1 MKNWTKFRVIS
12 TSNEKLKQA
21 RPTGGQ
27 RPMKPKFA
35 LVVADCNH
43 FLPKL
48 EMTLVYYKMALPLLK
63 IKPINRICLLWFLC
77 KYVYG
82 KQGICCG

>member
-12 TSNEKLKQA
+12 TSNKKLKQA
-21 RPTGGQ
+21 RPN
-27 RPMKPKFA
+27 FA

-48 EMTLVYYKMALPLLK
+48 EMTLVYFKMAIPFFKKKPL
-63 IKPINRICLLWFLC
+63 IPDIFG
-77 KYVYG
+77 VVSM
-82 KQGICCG
+82 